1 MIMDCAYCNG
11 KAELIIEKSRKT
23 FRNEEFEIFEHY
35 YKCQKCLKEFTT
47 NDIDNLDI
55 YQVYNQYREK
65 YSIPF
70 PEQLTSIR
78 EKFNLSAAKMS
89 DIIGFGPNQYRL
101 YESGDIPTESQG
113 ALLGM
118 IFKTDNFIDLVNK
131 KKTQLKDY
139 EKILN
144 HLKSVKENEDKIE
157 MMPAPFYKTIS
168 PGQNTGYKVPSLE
181 KFANMVIYLIQAAD
195 FQVRLNKLLFY
206 SDFLSYKNS
215 GYSISGCNYKAIQM
229 GPVPNQYGTIFDYLK
244 QSQYID
250 EKPIPYKN
258 DYIEKLIPLKHFNK
272 SLFTEK
278 EINCLDSVIRK
289 LKNKSKKEIVDLSHK
304 EPAWIHNQKSR
315 SIISYQQYAFIL
327 NNF

>member
-1 MIMDCAYCNG
+1 MNMNCSYCNG
-11 KAELIIEKSRKT
+11 KAELIIAKTKKT

-47 NDIDNLDI
+47 NEIDNLDV

-65 YSIPF
+65 YFIPF

-78 EKFNLSAAKMS
+78 EKYNLSAAKMS

-118 IFKTDNFIDLVNK
+118 IFKTDNFIDLVKK

-144 HLKSVKENEDKIE
+144 HLKSIKEKEVQIE
-157 MMPAPFYKTIS
+157 MIPAPLNESIS
-168 PGQNTGYKVPSLE
+168 PNQNTGYKVPSLE

-195 FQVRLNKLLFY
+195 R
-206 SDFLSYKNS
+206 
-215 GYSISGCNYKAIQM
+215 
-229 GPVPNQYGTIFDYLK
+229 
-244 QSQYID
+244 
-250 EKPIPYKN
+250 
-258 DYIEKLIPLKHFNK
+258 K
-272 SLFTEK
+272 S
-278 EINCLDSVIRK
+278 V
-289 LKNKSKKEIVDLSHK
+289 V
-304 EPAWIHNQKSR
+304 
-315 SIISYQQYAFIL
+315 
-327 NNF
+327 